1 MYVFELFD
9 NGYVTLRHGKLG
21 LNNMQK
27 AVNLTTPAK
36 NRGEISN
43 NHNPGLWAFLKLAFK
58 ITLTKPDIL

>member
-36 NRGEISN
+36 KKKENEYDRSEFSDQKV
-43 NHNPGLWAFLKLAFK
+43 HNSGL
-58 ITLTKPDIL
+58 

>member
-27 AVNLTTPAK
+27 AMNLTTPAK
-36 NRGEISN
+36 KKKNGYNRSEFSVQKV
-43 NHNPGLWAFLKLAFK
+43 HNSGL
-58 ITLTKPDIL
+58 